1 MVIRACSPLAKSP
14 AYRYTAP
21 TVWAATR
28 CWTGGLRPRGGLHL
42 QESIAEQGA
51 LRCQRVRC
59 RSFPDRLNRWNNT
72 RSGEDPVAIRKA
84 LQECM
89 QHNFSVFREGD
100 AMHKGLE
107 KLKDPRASEN
117 ARRTTLP
124 ASSTPSVSSVWS
136 WIT

>member
-1 MVIRACSPLAKSP
+1 MVFGRAA
-14 AYRYTAP
+14 
-21 TVWAATR
+21 
-28 CWTGGLRPRGGLHL
+28 GLHL
-42 QESIAEQGA
+42 QESIAEQGT
-51 LRCQRVRC
+51 LRDA
-59 RSFPDRLNRWNNT
+59 SESDIEGSLDRLNRWNNT

-107 KLKDPRASEN
+107 QLKVIRERLKTPVS
-117 ARRTTLP
+117 TIPP
-124 ASSTPSVSSVWS
+124 ASSTPSALSARS

>member
-1 MVIRACSPLAKSP
+1 MRIGPRRQPSGRQLVARPVVFGRAA
-14 AYRYTAP
+14 
-21 TVWAATR
+21 
-28 CWTGGLRPRGGLHL
+28 GLHL
-42 QESIAEQGA
+42 QESIAEQGT
-51 LRCQRVRC
+51 LRDA
-59 RSFPDRLNRWNNT
+59 SESDIEGSLDRLNRWNNT

-107 KLKDPRASEN
+107 QLKVIRERLKTPVS
-117 ARRTTLP
+117 TIPP
-124 ASSTPSVSSVWS
+124 ASSTPSALSARS